1 MMMQKKI
8 FVPLIILLFLK
19 DKMKK
24 LTLELINDMVWKN
37 KWEGKVDDLALYERI
52 RELLGAEIE
61 LEKLRKRVEDARLL
75 FHPKKSGF

>member
-1 MMMQKKI
+1 MQKKI
-8 FVPLIILLFLK
+8 FAPLIILLFLK

-52 RELLGAEIE
+52 KELLGAEIE
-61 LEKLRKRVEDARLL
+61 LEKLHKRVEDARLL